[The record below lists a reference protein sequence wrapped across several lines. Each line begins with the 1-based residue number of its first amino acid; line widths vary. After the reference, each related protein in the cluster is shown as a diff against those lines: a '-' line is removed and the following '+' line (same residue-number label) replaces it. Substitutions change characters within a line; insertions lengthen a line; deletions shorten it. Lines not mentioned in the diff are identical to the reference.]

1 MNRGAPRYRS
11 VSLWLERVAVGLVL
25 FVATVIPVGYLTAR
39 LQYDKGT
46 IATIAHT
53 RAYLLTQH
61 VARSPQLWQ
70 FEEHRLTE
78 YVLHG
83 MLGEGDED
91 HRMVLDA
98 QGRVLVESPN
108 GALLAWPVVRH
119 VAPVHDAG
127 QVVGSYVV
135 ERSVRSLL
143 VYTLVVALT
152 TVGLA
157 GMLLALL
164 KAAPLRALRR
174 FESDLRFRA
183 EHDTLT
189 SLPNR
194 EHFRTRV
201 VAAIEQA
208 AQARTS
214 VAVLFIDLDHFKAI
228 NDALGHDAGD
238 ATLREVAQRLRST
251 IRQGD
256 VVARLSGDEFA
267 ILLEV
272 THDAEVAAGA
282 AGKVAAGVVT
292 QCGRPFNF
300 EGQAHRIGASVGIA
314 VFPSDADTADALL
327 AHADTAM
334 LNAKRAG
341 RGQHLR
347 YSPAMQEAQRARL
360 ELEGDLRVA
369 VVERQFAL
377 HYQPLID
384 LASGQL
390 LGSEALLRW
399 QHPQRGLV
407 PPIEFITVLEE
418 MGLIAD
424 VGRWV
429 MQRACLVTAR
439 WSHEHGRAL
448 KVAVNVSPLQF
459 AQGEAFVETVRA
471 VLAETG
477 LPPQQLQLELTE
489 GLLMS
494 QSEQSLALMHQLR
507 ALGVSLAIDDF
518 GTGYSS
524 LAYLRSFPVD
534 TLKIDRSFIR
544 DLGPRPEHITLVY
557 AIVQLGH
564 NLGMKVT
571 AEGIETAEQR
581 SQLADLRCDTGQG
594 YFLGRPVPEEVYA
607 RLLASGEPLVPAV
620 IAPAV
625 MQAVMPVMVPVVMP
639 AAVFAE
645 ASAAASG
652 PRPLH

>member
-1 MNRGAPRYRS
+1 MTSAKRPLRS
-11 VSLWLERVAVGLVL
+11 AAYWLDHVAVWLML
-25 FVATVIPVGYLTAR
+25 AVAAAVPLTYAVAQF
-39 LQYDKGT
+39 QYEKGT
-46 IATIAHT
+46 LATTAQT
-53 RAYLLTQH
+53 RSYLLAQYI
-61 VARSPQLWQ
+61 ARNPQYWQ
-70 FEEHRLTE
+70 FEEARL
-78 YVLHG
+78 VG
-83 MLGEGDED
+83 FVNDSMLGAQPGE
-91 HRMVLDA
+91 RRRVLDA
-98 QGRVLVESPN
+98 KGQVAVENVPQAPPRPLIEV
-108 GALLAWPVVRH
+108 ALTLY
-119 VAPVHDAG
+119 DAG
-127 QVVGSYVV
+127 RPVGNLVV
-135 ERSVRSLL
+135 ERSIRPLVLGTALVSAASL
-143 VYTLVVALT
+143 AI
-152 TVGLA
+152 
-157 GMLLALL
+157 ALL
-164 KAAPLRALRR
+164 LIWLIKSVLLHALRQS
-174 FESDLRFRA
+174 ESDLRFRA

-208 AQARTS
+208 AQARTA

-238 ATLREVAQRLRST
+238 ATLCEVAQRLRST

-256 VVARLSGDEFA
+256 MVARLSGDEFA
-267 ILLEV
+267 ILLDV
-272 THDAEVAAGA
+272 THDAEVAAG
-282 AGKVAAGVVT
+282 VAREVASGVVT
-292 QCGRPFNF
+292 QCGRPFSF
-300 EGQAHRIGASVGIA
+300 EGQVHRIGASVGIA
-314 VFPSDADTADALL
+314 VYPSDADTADALL

-341 RGQHLR
+341 RGKHLR
-347 YSPAMQEAQRARL
+347 YAPAMQEAQRARL

-369 VVERQFAL
+369 VAEGQFLL

-418 MGLIAD
+418 MGLIAE

-429 MQRACLVTAR
+429 MQRACCVTAR

-607 RLLASGEPLVPAV
+607 RLLASGEPLVPAIV
-620 IAPAV
+620 A
-625 MQAVMPVMVPVVMP
+625 PVVVQ
-639 AAVFAE
+639 AAVL
-645 ASAAASG
+645 AAASG
-652 PRPLH
+652 PVPAAGTGPTLSMPEPVPV

>member
-53 RAYLLTQH
+53 RAHLLTQH

-157 GMLLALL
+157 GVLLALL

-282 AGKVAAGVVT
+282 AGKVAAGVVK

-347 YSPAMQEAQRARL
+347 YAPAMQEAQRARL

-369 VVERQFAL
+369 VAERQFAL